1 MGQLAISQ
9 DLNDILSV
17 DARGVTSDLDRT
29 AYRKM
34 GMRVWTAKNFN
45 TVEKHLL
52 NRDISLILINLDQL
66 NMDGVSLVE
75 YLKKHKKY
83 KDIPVVAASV
93 QTGRL
98 RRKANAAGVDEYIE
112 QPIPRDLFI
121 EKVKSFLSQAT
132 RTSDRVATSFD
143 AELKYSDELVL
154 STVLDISPTGILV
167 ETDFRTEADAAV
179 QIKMKLPGLKR
190 AFILGAQVVRQEDH
204 KTETGYKTAL
214 RFNSISTEAKR
225 KIEKFVLQNK
235 MQGELKYYM

>member
-1 MGQLAISQ
+1 MGEVAISTG
-9 DLNDILSV
+9 LNDILSV
-17 DARGVTSDLDRT
+17 DARGVTSDLDRA

-52 NRDISLILINLDQL
+52 NREISLILINLDQL
-66 NMDGVSLVE
+66 NMDGVSLVQ
-75 YLKKHKKY
+75 YLKTHKKF

-98 RRKANAAGVDEYIE
+98 RRKVNAAGVDEYIE

-132 RTSDRVATSFD
+132 RSSDRVATSFD
-143 AELKYSDELVL
+143 AELKYSDEFIL

-167 ETDFRTEADAAV
+167 ETDYRTEKEVPV
-179 QIKMKLPGLKR
+179 QIKMKLPGYKR
-190 AFILGAQVVRQEDH
+190 AFVLGAQVVRQEAE
-204 KTETGYKTAL
+204 KAESGYKTAL
-214 RFNSISTEAKR
+214 RFSNVSTETKR